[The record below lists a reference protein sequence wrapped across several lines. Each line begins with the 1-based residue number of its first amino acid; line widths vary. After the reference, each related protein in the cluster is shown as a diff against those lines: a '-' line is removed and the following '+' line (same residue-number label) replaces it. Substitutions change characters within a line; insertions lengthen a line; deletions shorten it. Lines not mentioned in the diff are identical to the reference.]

1 MQADTLK
8 GLAVLVTRPQGLGE
22 DLVQA
27 IESRGGEAV
36 LMPAIA
42 IEPVQPDTSELA
54 DLATLPAGGLVIFAS
69 RNAVAWGARYLP
81 QPRPRV
87 AAIGPSTAA
96 ALAELGLTPDIRPT
110 GFTTED
116 LLEQPEF
123 EHLAGVRVFII
134 RGEGGR
140 EALATGLKSRG
151 ARVRYLDVYRR
162 TPAHLDPERRAELL
176 ARWAAGGIHIF
187 TATSGD
193 IFRNLCAIL
202 GPDGEALLKRTPLV
216 TVSARVLQ
224 IAEQWGHSAPRLLAD
239 GPDDQ
244 SLAEAITRWRQAE
257 APETTGAQ
265 DERPPD

>member
-1 MQADTLK
+1 MAPGSLA

-42 IEPVQPDTSELA
+42 IEPLQPDTSELA
-54 DLATLPAGGLVIFAS
+54 ELSTLPAGGLAIFAS

-87 AAIGPSTAA
+87 AAIGPSTAS
-96 ALAELGLTPDIRPT
+96 ALAELGLTPDVRPA

-116 LLEQPEF
+116 LLAQPEF
-123 EHLAGVRVFII
+123 ENLSGVRVFII
-134 RGEGGR
+134 RGESGR
-140 EALATGLKSRG
+140 DALATGLKARG

-162 TPAHLDPERRAELL
+162 VPAPLDPQRRAQLL
-176 ARWAAGGIHIF
+176 ARWAGGGIDIF

-193 IFRNLCAIL
+193 IFRNLCKIL
-202 GPDGEALLKRTPLV
+202 GPEGEELIRRTPLV
-216 TVSARVLQ
+216 TVSERVLKLAQ
-224 IAEQWGHSAPRLLAD
+224 QWGHDAARLLAE

-244 SLAEAITRWRQAE
+244 SLADAIARWHADR
-257 APETTGAQ
+257 APDAMRGKG
-265 DERPPD
+265 

>member
-1 MQADTLK
+1 MADTSLS
-8 GLAVLVTRPQGLGE
+8 GLTVLVTRPQGLGE

-36 LMPAIA
+36 LMPAIS

-54 DLATLPAGGLVIFAS
+54 ELATLPAGGLAIFAS

-87 AAIGPSTAA
+87 GAIGPSTAN

-116 LLEQPEF
+116 LLAQPEL
-123 EHLAGVRVFII
+123 ENLAGVRVFII
-134 RGEGGR
+134 RGAGGR
-140 EALATGLKSRG
+140 ETLAAGLKARG

-162 TPAHLDPERRAELL
+162 APALIEPERREQVL
-176 ARWAAGGIHIF
+176 ARWAAGEIHIF

-193 IFRNLCAIL
+193 VFRNLCELL
-202 GPDGEALLKRTPLV
+202 GPAGEPLLRRTPLV
-216 TVSARVLQ
+216 TVSERVVQ
-224 IAEQWGHSAPRLLAD
+224 IAEQWGHDATRVLAD
-239 GPDDQ
+239 GPGDN
-244 SLAEAITRWRQAE
+244 SLAEAIARWHATH
-257 APETTGAQ
+257 AS
-265 DERPPD
+265 

>member
-1 MQADTLK
+1 MSTGSLS

-22 DLVQA
+22 NLVDA
-27 IESRGGEAV
+27 IESRGGKAI
-36 LMPAIA
+36 LLPAIT

-87 AAIGPSTAA
+87 AAIGPSTAS
-96 ALAELGLTPDIRPT
+96 ALAELGLTPDIRPA

-116 LLEQPEF
+116 LLEQPELQN
-123 EHLAGVRVFII
+123 LAGVRVFII
-134 RGEGGR
+134 RGEDGR
-140 EALATGLKSRG
+140 EALATGLKARG

-162 TPAHLDPERRAELL
+162 APAPLGPERRKQIL
-176 ARWAAGGIHIF
+176 ALWSAGGIHVY

-202 GPDGEALLKRTPLV
+202 GTEGEALLRNTPLV
-216 TVSARVLQ
+216 TVSRRVLE
-224 IAEQWGHSAPRLLAD
+224 IAEQWGHSAARLLAE
-239 GPDDQ
+239 GPDDH
-244 SLAEAITRWRQAE
+244 SLAEALARWHAAG
-257 APETTGAQ
+257 APDATGANG
-265 DERPPD
+265 